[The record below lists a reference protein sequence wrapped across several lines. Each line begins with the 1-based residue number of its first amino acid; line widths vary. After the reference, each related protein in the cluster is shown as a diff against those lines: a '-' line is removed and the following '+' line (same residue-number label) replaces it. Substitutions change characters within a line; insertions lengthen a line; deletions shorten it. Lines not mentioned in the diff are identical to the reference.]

1 MMTRL
6 FTKGKNVTGERVLF
20 NRDYLF
26 VSKDSPEEFCLVGQF
41 FLDIAN
47 PGKLKPA
54 FYNWQDLSVVQQVTK
69 LYDTNPDAFEIYEA
83 IETNPREG
91 WQHLPVNDNRRYFE
105 QPTPAPVKEETMN
118 KLKQFLANPYG
129 MVFAGVTAL
138 VLLFTLVIVFDF
150 VVVEPGEEVVLVDR
164 PYFFGDSGVRKDTV
178 TEGRKLVW
186 FTTEPLA
193 VNVKPITLSIQFD
206 DLSTS
211 NNSFLDFTSSVK
223 YQITDAALYVS
234 MFGKSE
240 MFEQNLQRPYENIVR
255 GAIQKRTMEDLMS
268 KAEVP
273 EQVDREISEKLI
285 AIIEANKIP
294 VRLIDVS
301 LGKAKPNADV
311 LSEMERTAVQEQR
324 NKTLIKA
331 QIAEVTRKAEQ
342 RARAEADNAYRNEM
356 GLNSEE
362 FIALETAKLYSAAC
376 VKAANCILSSGQ
388 ALVTPVK

>member
-1 MMTRL
+1 MTKL
-6 FTKGKNVTGERVLF
+6 HMKGKKVTGDQVQS

-41 FLDIAN
+41 FIDDAKI
-47 PGKLKPA
+47 GKLRPV
-54 FYNWQDLSVVQQVTK
+54 FYNWQDLSVVKQVTK
-69 LYDTNPDAFEIYEA
+69 LYADDPDAFEIYEA
-83 IETNPREG
+83 VESIIRPG
-91 WQHLPVNDNRRYFE
+91 WQNLSVSDNRRYDE
-105 QPTPAPVKEETMN
+105 QPTPTPVKEETMN
-118 KLKQFLANPYG
+118 KLKQFLANPWG
-129 MVFAGVTAL
+129 LGFAAVAALLLLMTA
-138 VLLFTLVIVFDF
+138 VIVFDF
-150 VVVEPGEEVVLVDR
+150 VIVEPGEEVVLVDR
-164 PYFFGDSGVRKDTV
+164 PYFFGDSGVRKETV

-186 FTTEPLA
+186 FTTEPIA
-193 VNVKPITLSIQFD
+193 INIKPITLSIQFD

-223 YQITDAALYVS
+223 YQITDAALYVA

-268 KAEVP
+268 KAEIP

-285 AIIEANKIP
+285 AIIQANKIP